1 MKISVCLPTY
11 NSIDYIKDCLDSIYY
26 QTYKKYEII
35 VCNDASDDE
44 DALRSILKSY
54 KDKKIDIK
62 FSQNKKN
69 LGYSLNLKQCVS
81 KATGDLIFLMSQ
93 DDVLLYADHFKE
105 LVGIFTKYPKVGVL
119 TRPYYWFEKDINVP
133 IRVTPKSS
141 REIINIRK
149 DSFKDFIPVIE
160 TVGQLSGLVYRK
172 KYLNT
177 SFNINIFTA
186 HIYPFFHIMRNYD
199 CYFLQKYSVAI
210 RTSSS
215 QTRFLS
221 SIYNPSPL
229 FTWVEMFKTVFSGK
243 NFTNIRVSS
252 VDYFSKNYLD
262 LIQIKNYGYFK
273 DLIMDIYYFIK
284 FRKLNLI
291 SIKFWFYVLMVLIT
305 PRFILR
311 RLVDFYKN
319 KILSKIIKL

>member
-11 NSIDYIKDCLDSIYY
+11 NSLDYIHDCIGSIAK
-26 QTYKKYEII
+26 QTYKNYEII
-35 VCNDASDDE
+35 ICNDASKDE
-44 DALRSILKSY
+44 EELKAFLKIY
-54 KDKKIDIK
+54 KDKKINIK
-62 FSQNKKN
+62 FSQNEKN
-69 LGYSLNLKQCVS
+69 LGYSRNLKQCVS
-81 KATGDLIFLMSQ
+81 KAIGDLIFLMSQ
-93 DDVLLYADHFKE
+93 DDIILDKNHFKE
-105 LVGIFTKYPKVGVL
+105 LVSIFSKHPKIGVL
-119 TRPYYWFEKDINVP
+119 TRPYYWFDTDINTP
-133 IRVTPKSS
+133 IRITPKSNQ
-141 REIINIRK
+141 EIIDIKK
-149 DSFKDFIPVIE
+149 DIFEKFIPVIE

-177 SFNINIFTA
+177 AFNTNVFTA
-186 HIYPFFHIMRNYD
+186 HIYPFFHIMKNYD

-229 FTWVEMFKTVFSGK
+229 LTWVEMFKTVFSGK
-243 NFTNIRVSS
+243 EFTNIRLKS

-262 LIQIKNYGYFK
+262 IVQIKNYGYFK
-273 DLIMDIYYFIK
+273 DLLADIYCFIK
-284 FRKLNLI
+284 FRKRNLF
-291 SIKFWFYVLMVLIT
+291 SIKFWFYVIMVLIT

-319 KILSKIIKL
+319 KILSRTIKL